1 MCSNVLRLRTFSADL
16 LGICLPTIFAAI
28 TAGRAAA
35 RAETHWR
42 VAKVSACHRCFIT
55 FTLLVTSNSMAYI
68 QFFTLVAYIQFWN
81 SAGLIHIAQQR
92 S

>member
-1 MCSNVLRLRTFSADL
+1 
-16 LGICLPTIFAAI
+16 
-28 TAGRAAA
+28 
-35 RAETHWR
+35 
-42 VAKVSACHRCFIT
+42 
-55 FTLLVTSNSMAYI
+55 MAYI